1 MTRAMDYSTLKNLK
15 TSEFEDAADGYR
27 AASHMASSAKDALE
41 QRINVKLRE
50 SLSGEAAEA
59 ALTQLRSLAQDFHY
73 TQVECGVI
81 STALNALAADLQTA
95 KKKLDAAVADAEGEK
110 FTVGNDGSV
119 TYPAAGDEYRG
130 KTPPGGTANGVT
142 DETAKAL
149 NRQAANFDPNPHF
162 ARAQAYADRITTAL
176 EEATTADE
184 KWAPKLRS
192 LKADDDLTV
201 SAADWVDAKKDTGG
215 VSDGAE
221 RYLDSIKAPPQH
233 GSPVDNAEWWKHLS
247 TEDRD
252 AYISLHPAS
261 IGAMNGLPADAR
273 DEANRTVLAETRG
286 QYELRLEAIP
296 KEPSPKFVAGPRGAR
311 VHSPE
316 WLDWNSQ
323 YGKEHELLKGKLNG
337 MRAIQDRF
345 DRTGWRG
352 LPEGYLLGFDPD
364 GEGNGR
370 VIIANGNPDTAD
382 HTAIY
387 VPGTKTSLETI
398 GDGADHADLGRS
410 ERLWTQSN
418 RLLPGKEISTITWFD
433 YDAPDGI
440 SEATSDEYALKGSPK
455 LQQFLEGNRTAH
467 EQMTGDSGHTTVIG
481 HSYGSTL
488 IGDTAKIANWKE
500 SGVPADDILVAGSPG
515 MQVDRAADL
524 GIDPRH
530 MWAMGGGTDDLVVR
544 YGGKFAGLGGN
555 GVIPTDQAFGGNILK
570 SDAGNHGAFWDEE
583 SASLKNQAA
592 IITGRHDVATL
603 D

>member
-1 MTRAMDYSTLKNLK
+1 MDYSTLKNLK
-15 TSEFEDAADGYR
+15 TAEFEDAADGYR

-59 ALTQLRSLAQDFHY
+59 ALTELRTLAKDFHY
-73 TQVECGVI
+73 TQVECGVV

-110 FTVGNDGSV
+110 FTVEKDGSV

-162 ARAQAYADRITTAL
+162 ARAQAYADRITAAL

-215 VSDGAE
+215 VSDAAE
-221 RYLDSIKAPPQH
+221 HYLDSIKEPPKHGAPQ
-233 GSPVDNAEWWKHLS
+233 DNAEWWKHLS
-247 TEDRD
+247 ADERD

-286 QYELRLEAIP
+286 QYEVRLAALT
-296 KEPSPKFVAGPRGAR
+296 KAEPPEFESVGAR
-311 VHSPE
+311 GDMKYSQK
-316 WLDWNSQ
+316 WLDWHHE
-323 YGKEHELLKGKLNG
+323 KERLEGKLKG

-345 DRTGWRG
+345 DRTGQDG
-352 LPEGYLLGFDPD
+352 LPEAYLLGFDPD
-364 GEGNGR
+364 GEGDGR
-370 VIIANGNPDTAD
+370 IILANGNPDTAD

-387 VPGTKTSLETI
+387 VPGTNTKIETI
-398 GDGADHADLGRS
+398 GENADHSDLGRT
-410 ERLWTQSN
+410 ERLWKQSHQIT
-418 RLLPGKEISTITWFD
+418 PGEEISTITWLD
-433 YDAPDGI
+433 YDAPNNLAQ
-440 SEATSDEYALKGSPK
+440 ATVDEYAHRGALG
-455 LQQFLEGNRTAH
+455 LHQFLEGNRTAH
-467 EQMTGDSGHTTVIG
+467 QYSTGDAGHTTAIG

-488 IGDTAKIANWKE
+488 IGDAAKTAMQNQTTI
-500 SGVPADDILVAGSPG
+500 PAGDVLVAGSPG
-515 MQVDRAADL
+515 MQAARATDL
-524 GIDPRH
+524 GIDPKH
-530 MWAMGGGTDDLVVR
+530 MWAMGGGLDDIAVR
-544 YGGKFAGLGGN
+544 YGGSAVGLGGN
-555 GVIPTDQAFGGNILK
+555 GIIPTDRKFGGNILE
-570 SDAGNHGAFWDEE
+570 SDAGDHSAFWDKD
-583 SASLKNQAA
+583 SISLQNQAA
-592 IITGRHDVATL
+592 VVTGRYERTTHE
-603 D
+603 

>member
-1 MTRAMDYSTLKNLK
+1 MDYSTLKNLK
-15 TSEFEDAADGYR
+15 TSEFEAAADGYR
-27 AASHMASSAKDALE
+27 AAGHMASSAKDALE

-59 ALTQLRSLAQDFHY
+59 ALAQLRSLAKDFHY

-110 FTVGNDGSV
+110 FTVEKDGSV

-162 ARAQAYADRITTAL
+162 ARAQACADRITAAL

-201 SAADWVDAKKDTGG
+201 SAADWVDAKKDTSG

-221 RYLDSIKAPPQH
+221 RYLDSIKQPPKHGAPE
-233 GSPVDNAEWWKHLS
+233 DNAEWWKHLS
-247 TEDRD
+247 ADERD

-286 QYELRLEAIP
+286 QYELRLAAIN
-296 KEPSPKFVAGPRGAR
+296 KSEPPEFESVGAR
-311 VHSPE
+311 GDMKYSQK
-316 WLDWNSQ
+316 WLDWQ
-323 YGKEHELLKGKLNG
+323 HEKERLEGKLKG
-337 MRAIQDRF
+337 MRGIQDRF
-345 DRTGWRG
+345 DRTGRRG
-352 LPEGYLLGFDPD
+352 LPEAYLLGFDPD

-370 VIIANGNPDTAD
+370 VILANGNPDTAH
-382 HTAIY
+382 HTSIY
-387 VPGTKTSLETI
+387 VPGTKSDISII
-398 GDGADHADLGRS
+398 GEDDGDTPSDLKRS
-410 ERLWTQSN
+410 ENLWKQSSRLA
-418 RLLPGKEISTITWFD
+418 PGQNVSTITWLD

-440 SEATSDEYALKGSPK
+440 FGEATQDKFAKKGAPI
-455 LQQFLEGNRTAH
+455 LHEFLEGNRSAH
-467 EQMTGDSGHTTVIG
+467 QYATGSHGHTTLMG

-488 IGDTAKIANWKE
+488 IGDTAKTALWN
-500 SGVPADDILVAGSPG
+500 GTPMAADDVMVAGSPG
-515 MQVDRAADL
+515 MQAAHAADL
-524 GIDPRH
+524 GIDPKH
-530 MWAMGGGTDDLVVR
+530 MWAMGGDWDDWFVR
-544 YGGKFAGLGGN
+544 VGGKNVGLGGDRT
-555 GVIPTDQAFGGNILK
+555 VPTDVEFGGNIMK
-570 SDAGNHGAFWDEE
+570 SDAGGHGAFWNEG
-583 SASLKNQAA
+583 SLSLRNQAA
-592 IITGRHDVATL
+592 VTTGNYGLVEHE
-603 D
+603 

>member
-1 MTRAMDYSTLKNLK
+1 MDFSTLKNLK
-15 TSEFEDAADGYR
+15 TSEFENAADGYR
-27 AASHMASSAKDALE
+27 AVSHMASSAKDALE

-50 SLSGEAAEA
+50 SLSGAAAEA
-59 ALTQLRSLAQDFHY
+59 ALTQLRALAQDFHY
-73 TQVECGVI
+73 TQVECGVL
-81 STALNALAADLQTA
+81 STALNALAAELQTA
-95 KKKLDAAVADAEGEK
+95 KKKLDAAVADAEGAK
-110 FTVGNDGSV
+110 FTVEKDGSV
-119 TYPAAGDEYRG
+119 TYPAEGDEYQG

-162 ARAQAYADRITTAL
+162 ARAQACADRITAAL

-215 VSDGAE
+215 VSDGAQ
-221 RYLDSIKAPPQH
+221 RYLDSIKEPPKHGAPE
-233 GSPVDNAEWWKHLS
+233 DNAEWWKHLS
-247 TEDRD
+247 AEERD

-286 QYELRLEAIP
+286 QYELRLESIP

-311 VHSPE
+311 VHSPQ

-323 YGKEHELLKGKLNG
+323 YGKEHELLQGKLNG

-345 DRTGWRG
+345 DRTGQDG
-352 LPEGYLLGFDPD
+352 LPEAYLLGFDPD

-370 VIIANGNPDTAD
+370 VILANGNPDTAH

-387 VPGTKTSLETI
+387 VPGTKSDISII
-398 GDGADHADLGRS
+398 GEDDGDTPSDLKRS
-410 ERLWTQSN
+410 EHLWGESN
-418 RLLPGKEISTITWFD
+418 KLAPGKKISTITWLD
-433 YDAPDGI
+433 YDAPDDI
-440 SEATSDEYALKGSPK
+440 FTEATQDKFAEKGAPRLLEY
-455 LQQFLEGNRTAH
+455 LEGNRSAH
-467 EQMTGDSGHTTVIG
+467 QSATGSHGHTTVMG

-488 IGDTAKIANWKE
+488 IGDTAKTASWNGTSI
-500 SGVPADDILVAGSPG
+500 PADDVMVAGSPG
-515 MQVDRAADL
+515 MQAAHAADL
-524 GIDPRH
+524 GIAPKH
-530 MWAMGGGTDDLVVR
+530 MWAMGGDGSDWLVR
-544 YGGKFAGLGGN
+544 EGGKNVGLGGDRT
-555 GVIPTDQAFGGNILK
+555 IPTDMKFGGNVMK
-570 SDAGNHGAFWDEE
+570 SDAGDHGAFWDKG
-583 SASLKNQAA
+583 SVSLKNQAA
-592 IITGRHDVATL
+592 VITGQYQMVDY